1 MKQSLAILALFL
13 GASQQVDVEQKPNYL
28 ERELEKEK
36 FQLNSLRLSYKR
48 LENKYNTLV
57 SKLKKQGKPFAEG
70 LGDEPVG

>member
-36 FQLNSLRLSYKR
+36 F
-48 LENKYNTLV
+48 
-57 SKLKKQGKPFAEG
+57 
-70 LGDEPVG
+70 